1 MKLKTS
7 WLSLFVLFAGI
18 QTLSADMAGFDRAR
32 AIAYSSEQ
40 GARTADLSQ
49 AKTLAMAGFDGA
61 GQSQNFVSP
70 PPVPVPESGVR
81 KPTGN
86 LIIGDP
92 RRATFSEPKNP
103 LNREGKAKPQKSG
116 NGMWWGLGGA
126 LALGAA
132 GFFLGGPVGAGIG
145 ALLGGLLGFFLG
157 P

>member
-7 WLSLFVLFAGI
+7 CLSLFILFAGI
-18 QTLSADMAGFDRAR
+18 QTISADMAGLRS
-32 AIAYSSEQ
+32 ISYSSEQ
-40 GARTADLSQ
+40 GARTGDLND

-70 PPVPVPESGVR
+70 PPVPAPETGLR

-92 RRATFSEPKNP
+92 SRATFTEPKNP
-103 LNREGKAKPQKSG
+103 LTKEGKAKPQKSG
-116 NGMWWGLGGA
+116 NGTWWTMGGA

-132 GFFLGGPVGAGIG
+132 GFFLGGPIGAGIG
-145 ALLGGLLGFFLG
+145 ALVGGLLGFFLG